1 MHGLKRKHFPYRW
14 KNILPQR
21 WANIEKT
28 KPVSKV
34 PMPSEIDVELA
45 HEWVEETKIGRKL
58 YSKPEIVYYIPV
70 KNCKGV

>member
-1 MHGLKRKHFPYRW
+1 MNKYEFQKHNGAVKDSKSTKMHGLKRKTFS
-14 KNILPQR
+14 LPVEEHSTAA

-45 HEWVEETKIGRKL
+45 REWVEENQK
-58 YSKPEIVYYIPV
+58 
-70 KNCKGV
+70 